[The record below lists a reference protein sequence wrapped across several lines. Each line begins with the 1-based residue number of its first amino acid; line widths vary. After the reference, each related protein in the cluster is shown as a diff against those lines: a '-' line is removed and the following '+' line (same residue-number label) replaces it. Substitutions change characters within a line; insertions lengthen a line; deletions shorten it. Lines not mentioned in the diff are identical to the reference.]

1 MVYNNSLYT
10 EKDVKKFKQLQLK
23 TLNNYVVKMHICDR
37 PSDGWIRSIRKSL
50 GMNIRQLAER
60 VNIAPQT
67 ASQFEMNELNDSITL
82 KTLRRVAEAME
93 CRLVY
98 AIVPNN
104 GDLEDI
110 VKKQAHKKAKEIVES
125 VNHTMVLEDQE
136 VGNIKEK
143 IDHIE
148 GELINSMNSKLWNK

>member
-110 VKKQAHKKAKEIVES
+110 VKKQAHKKAKEIVCLLYTS
-125 VNHTMVLEDQE
+125 PSPRD
-136 VGNIKEK
+136 
-143 IDHIE
+143 
-148 GELINSMNSKLWNK
+148 S